1 MSDEKLCGA
10 AAEAS
15 EPEHNIEDCKTQK
28 HGGTYL
34 SVLEVTL
41 PCMQISRRC
50 LPANYHHVT
59 WIMKKIAIFFTIS
72 QKF

>member
-1 MSDEKLCGA
+1 MRNYTVPQN
-10 AAEAS
+10 AS
-15 EPEHNIEDCKTQK
+15 EPERNVEDCKMQK
-28 HGGTYL
+28 HGGTWL

-50 LPANYHHVT
+50 SPANYHYVT